1 MKSQHKTSVIEY
13 KILQMSKDIKNLVY
27 EINSN
32 SIVINICAEFCKQL
46 ELSGISINSYYYI
59 YVHL

>member
-13 KILQMSKDIKNLVY
+13 KILQMNKDIKNLVY

-46 ELSGISINSYYYI
+46 ELTGISINSYY
-59 YVHL
+59 